1 MSSRHLPNS
10 LTTVCLC
17 GIKSEGANPPTG
29 DAVKPL
35 GVEESGADDAEE
47 TMEPRQR
54 KAWERASIEGDA

>member
-17 GIKSEGANPPTG
+17 GIKSEGANPPPG